1 MRRGPTTNKVR
12 HSGDTADRM
21 ALALGWRDQD
31 CAHEGE
37 TEWLTRSWN
46 GVRLILLETHLKGCQ
61 KLIREG
67 PEHWVSVMLSCSVP
81 DVKTTQRGVLV
92 SSVAPWATLVISA
105 HQRCTAELRGNGRY
119 VVASLSVPP
128 AALTEA
134 IPEGLHVA
142 SLAPKPY
149 DYDPYLVSGLRKL
162 VELAFDEDAFS
173 DLFAQSICSALC
185 LHLARSYGN
194 QRMHTARRSQR
205 ALPSL
210 VASRLADYVDSR
222 LDVRIELDELLSVSG
237 YSRSNFLTMFANTFD
252 ATPAQ
257 YIIKRRLARA
267 RRLLATTDQEIAFV
281 AAESGFFDAS
291 HLIRHFKR
299 EYQITPRAYRQQLQA
314 SSKKYTFHSAP
325 P

>member
-1 MRRGPTTNKVR
+1 
-12 HSGDTADRM
+12 M

-119 VVASLSVPP
+119 VVASLCVPP

-134 IPEGLHVA
+134 MPEGLHVA

-149 DYDPYLVSGLRKL
+149 DYDPFLVSGLRKL
-162 VELAFDEDAFS
+162 VELAFDEDAFA

-194 QRMHTARRSQR
+194 QRMNTARRSQR

-210 VASRLADYVDSR
+210 VARRLADYVDSR
-222 LDVRIELDELLSVSG
+222 LALPWQIFEGLGVFGIPE
-237 YSRSNFLTMFANTFD
+237 SRFA
-252 ATPAQ
+252 
-257 YIIKRRLARA
+257 
-267 RRLLATTDQEIAFV
+267 
-281 AAESGFFDAS
+281 
-291 HLIRHFKR
+291 
-299 EYQITPRAYRQQLQA
+299 
-314 SSKKYTFHSAP
+314 
-325 P
+325 